1 MKKQYDF
8 YETLPWKYVVILYHD
23 GKEIDRKKMSGDEL
37 EEYIERLIAHGFTR
51 GYSPEVVE
59 KARREYEYY
68 YRNRIGAE
76 EPELKP
82 TSKASKE
89 RWILEC
95 RINESSPWWYWAG
108 YTKDGPTFTE
118 HLMMAETFK
127 SSEDAIAIGQL
138 LLGLRDIVH
147 YKVYMEAE
155 DGEDN

>member
-68 YRNRIGAE
+68 YRNRIG
-76 EPELKP
+76 
-82 TSKASKE
+82 
-89 RWILEC
+89 
-95 RINESSPWWYWAG
+95 
-108 YTKDGPTFTE
+108 D
-118 HLMMAETFK
+118 
-127 SSEDAIAIGQL
+127 
-138 LLGLRDIVH
+138 
-147 YKVYMEAE
+147 
-155 DGEDN
+155 

>member
-23 GKEIDRKKMSGDEL
+23 GEEIDRKKMSGDEL

-82 TSKASKE
+82 TSKE

-118 HLMMAETFK
+118 NLSIAETFK
-127 SSEDAIAIGQL
+127 TSEDAIAIGQL
-138 LLGLRDIVH
+138 LCVVPREIVQ
-147 YKVYMEAE
+147 YKVYKEPE

>member
-76 EPELKP
+76 DDIRRED
-82 TSKASKE
+82 S
-89 RWILEC
+89 EC
-95 RINESSPWWYWAG
+95 R
-108 YTKDGPTFTE
+108 
-118 HLMMAETFK
+118 
-127 SSEDAIAIGQL
+127 
-138 LLGLRDIVH
+138 
-147 YKVYMEAE
+147 
-155 DGEDN
+155 